1 MKSSLV
7 ILLSCIAIAVQ
18 SGTYYVSTSGN
29 DENNGS
35 MSQPWKT
42 IQHALNVAIA
52 GDTILVMAGSYKEQL
67 TFRHSGNETEG
78 YIVLKSLSA
87 EQPLLDGSGLGVNTA
102 MIIDS
107 VSYVV
112 IDGFEITFFPEN
124 VIWTTRSHHLI
135 FNNLNIHDFQFGM
148 RFEDGC
154 HHVEVSN
161 VDLYRYAA
169 NGLGYGVDCSWDSV
183 EIQEPNHDFV
193 FNNCKAHSDLN
204 PTDNVDG
211 FATGHQDPVYGTQY
225 NFTYNHCI
233 AYDVYDGFDMSA
245 ENTLLN
251 GCLTYDC
258 KQGGNKLWNNNI
270 RMVNCIG
277 YNHFGSQVELDD
289 ATQIP
294 DHHYSVYLQNCTF
307 FGAQSNISV
316 ENNVLDSLIMY
327 NCILASGYYH
337 NIWFQMDPVGNT
349 CNYRGDYNI
358 FDVADSVRCIGLGN
372 TEYSLEAWKAHI
384 NQDLHSI
391 YVIGAQVIFT
401 DTAAGNFHLR
411 TGSPAVDAGTSS
423 GAPPVDFEGYN
434 RPYGNGVDIGAYE
447 LNPLSVVNP
456 SARGRTG
463 LRLVPNPASQY
474 TLLVVPEQGK
484 YLVSVADLTGKTV
497 MIKNIAG
504 SDATHLDVGGMP
516 PGTYLVMV
524 KSLDR
529 NSTWSE
535 KLIVKAQ

>member
-18 SGTYYVSTSGN
+18 SATWYVSPFGN
-29 DENNGS
+29 DGNNGS
-35 MSQPWKT
+35 LSQPWKT
-42 IQHALNVAIA
+42 IQHALNVASA
-52 GDTILVMAGSYKEQL
+52 GDSILVRAGTYKEQL
-67 TFRHSGNETEG
+67 IFHHSGNEADG
-78 YIVLKSLSA
+78 YIVLKSFPL
-87 EQPLLDGSGLGVNTA
+87 EQPILDGTGLGLNSA

-107 VSYVV
+107 ISYVV

-154 HHVEVSN
+154 HHIEVNN
-161 VDLYRYAA
+161 VDLHRYAA
-169 NGLGYGVDCSWDSV
+169 TGLGYGVDCAWDSA
-183 EIQEPNHDFV
+183 EIQEPNHDFI
-193 FNNCKAHSDLN
+193 FNYCKAHSDLH

-251 GCLTYDC
+251 GCLTYNC
-258 KQGGNKLWNNNI
+258 HQGGNKLWNDNI

-289 ATQIP
+289 AIQIP
-294 DHHYSVYLQNCTF
+294 DHQYSVYLQNCTF

-316 ENNVLDSLIMY
+316 ENNVQDSLIMY

-337 NIWFQMDPVGNT
+337 NIWFQMDPVGNS
-349 CNYRGDYNI
+349 CNYRGDNNI
-358 FDVADSVRCIGLGN
+358 FNVADSVRCIGLGN
-372 TEYSLEAWKAHI
+372 TEYPLEAWKAFI

-391 YVIGAQVIFT
+391 YVIDAQVIFT

-411 TGSPAVDAGTSS
+411 PGSPAVDAGTSS
-423 GAPPVDFEGYN
+423 GAPSVDFEGYN

-447 LNPLSVVNP
+447 MNPLSTVNP
-456 SARGRTG
+456 LPSGKAG
-463 LRLVPNPASQY
+463 LKMVPNPAAWYS
-474 TLLVVPEQGK
+474 LIVIPEKGN
-484 YLVSVADLTGKTV
+484 YLVSVADFMGRTV
-497 MIKNIAG
+497 IMKSIAA
-504 SDATHLDVGGMP
+504 SDATHLDVSGMR
-516 PGTYLVMV
+516 PGTYIVVV
-524 KSLDR
+524 KSLDKD
-529 NSTWSE
+529 SSWSG
-535 KLIVKAQ
+535 KLIVTAQ